1 MAVVPSTD
9 ADRFS
14 LIPEGTNTP
23 VYSGRLSASSQWE
36 HSGENVKIADFSDF
50 VRTGEYRIR
59 VPGLAYSHPFTI
71 GIDVY
76 QELYDAALIAFYFN
90 CVRIVLVPET
100 AVCYD
105 MYCV

>member
-50 VRTGEYRIR
+50 VRTGEYRVR
-59 VPGLAYSHPFTI
+59 VPGLADSHPFAI
-71 GIDVY
+71 GTDVH
-76 QELYDAALIAFYFN
+76 QDLNDAALKQFYFIDLSPELVRDHG
-90 CVRIVLVPET
+90 CVF
-100 AVCYD
+100 
-105 MYCV
+105 